1 MIKNDP
7 ECSWI
12 VFLFLHYLFVINQ
25 QGESKGEHPFGRVWR
40 GFKGETKVLS
50 RLWRLNFTFKRSACF
65 RCYPCICVC
74 GFPLCGSYFCISSF
88 FGVCPLGKH
97 LANARPSMMCSFLL
111 RLRISVRT
119 EKGCLRGM
127 SGKVRFCRKLDR
139 EIHPRDPS
147 AKV

>member
-50 RLWRLNFTFKRSACF
+50 RLWRLNFTFKRSANALLAF
-65 RCYPCICVC
+65 VAILVYA
-74 GFPLCGSYFCISSF
+74 FAGSPFAVLIFVSALSLVF
-88 FGVCPLGKH
+88 ALW
-97 LANARPSMMCSFLL
+97 ANAQQ
-111 RLRISVRT
+111 T
-119 EKGCLRGM
+119 
-127 SGKVRFCRKLDR
+127 LDR
-139 EIHPRDPS
+139 
-147 AKV
+147 V